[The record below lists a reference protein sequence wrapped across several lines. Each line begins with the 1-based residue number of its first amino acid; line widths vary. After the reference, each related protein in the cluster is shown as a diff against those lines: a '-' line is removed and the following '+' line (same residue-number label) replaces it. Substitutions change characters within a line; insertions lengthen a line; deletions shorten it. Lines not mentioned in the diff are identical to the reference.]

1 MSYYIKQIVL
11 RLYKRSKQVKLVILN
26 IGKDLQN
33 FDTNIFKKALYKK
46 VKSGEK
52 LCSQKT

>member
-46 VKSGEK
+46 VKSGYNLVFTEP
-52 LCSQKT
+52 